1 MKSRFVLAAL
11 FSLLCLSAPAPVFAA
26 DAIQTQSGTEGDVEV
41 DVVKAAVKDGTLTIQ
56 LAYRN
61 KGKEPAKF
69 YFDAKEVYYIDEK
82 EKKKYH
88 VLKDNKGTYIAAPIR
103 SAETILFEVKAN
115 GKTISWYKFPAPTS
129 GATKINLV
137 LPNVLP
143 FEDLPISQ

>member
-1 MKSRFVLAAL
+1 MKFHSVVAAL
-11 FSLLCLSAPAPVFAA
+11 CSLLLLSVAPPVFAA
-26 DAIQTQSGTEGDVEV
+26 DPIQTQSGTEGDVEV

-61 KGKEPAKF
+61 KGKEAAKF
-69 YFDAKEVYYIDEK
+69 YFDANDVYYIDEK

-88 VLKDNKGTYIAAPIR
+88 VLKDDKGTYIASPIR
-103 SAETILFEVKAN
+103 SKETVLFEVKPE
-115 GKTISWYKFPAPTS
+115 GKTVSWYKFPAPTS
-129 GATKINLV
+129 GAAKINLV

>member
-1 MKSRFVLAAL
+1 MKSRFFLPALLA
-11 FSLLCLSAPAPVFAA
+11 LLCVSSPVLAA
-26 DAIQTQSGTEGDVEV
+26 DAIQTQSATEGDVEV
-41 DVVKAAVKDGTLTIQ
+41 DVVKASVKDGTLTIQ

-61 KGKEPAKF
+61 KGEEPAKF

-103 SAETILFEVKAN
+103 SGETVLFEVKPD
-115 GKTISWYKFPAPTS
+115 GKMVSWYKFPAPTS

>member
-1 MKSRFVLAAL
+1 MKTRFVVASL
-11 FSLLCLSAPAPVFAA
+11 FSVLCLSLRATSFGA
-26 DAIQTQSGTEGDVEV
+26 DVVQTQSASEGDVEV

-61 KGKEPAKF
+61 KGNDPAKF
-69 YFDAKEVYYIDEK
+69 YFDAKDVYYIDEK

-103 SAETILFEVKAN
+103 SGETVLFEVKPN
-115 GKTISWYKFPAPTS
+115 GKMVSWYKFPAPTS
-129 GATKINLV
+129 GAAKINLV